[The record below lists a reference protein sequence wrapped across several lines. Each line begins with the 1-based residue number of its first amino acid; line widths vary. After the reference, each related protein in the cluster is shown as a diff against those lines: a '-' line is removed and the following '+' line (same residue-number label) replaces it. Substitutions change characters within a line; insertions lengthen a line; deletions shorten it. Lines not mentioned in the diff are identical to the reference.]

1 MSCSY
6 HYSLAILAVIEPY
19 IRLFSPITGGIY
31 VDSYNVLSGIDG
43 IIPVDVNVPGCP
55 LRPETLIQGIMLL
68 QEKIKSSKTK

>member
-1 MSCSY
+1 MNCSY
-6 HYSLAILAVIEPY
+6 HYSLVILAVIEPY
-19 IRLFSPITGGIY
+19 IRPFSPITGGIY
-31 VDSYNVLSGIDG
+31 IDSYNVLSAVDG